1 MKAFALILFTLSFG
15 MLTGCVGYVAGPT
28 NGLPAGAQSV
38 RVEFFKNETLEPRL
52 VVAVNRALK
61 RNCNRMAPTLCRPK
75 ATRIWWSPVN

>member
-1 MKAFALILFTLSFG
+1 MWPG
-15 MLTGCVGYVAGPT
+15 H

-61 RNCNRMAPTLCRPK
+61 RNLQQDGTYALETK